1 MSPTAEELL
10 EDNIADL
17 FPHPSTHLTTSPS
30 LLKET
35 PSSAKKAE
43 NKETKKEKKKEKKG
57 KKQPEVD
64 VGVQNSELAALKLII
79 CQGFVKMNAKLET
92 LNGKVEALN
101 VKVEAL
107 NGKVKNLNDK
117 VEALNGKVEP
127 LNGKFDALNATVETL
142 TADNLVLKDKNTKM
156 MRVLYDTNDAVKG
169 LQVKY
174 TVVYRDSQSS
184 PNILPDPTDD
194 SLEAEPPVSQPEP
207 HATDVSTL

>member
-1 MSPTAEELL
+1 MPLSPTAEELL

-17 FPHPSTHLTTSPS
+17 FPHPSTHPTTSPS

-43 NKETKKEKKKEKKG
+43 KKEKKKEKKG

-101 VKVEAL
+101 GKVEAL
-107 NGKVKNLNDK
+107 NGE
-117 VEALNGKVEP
+117 VENLNGKVKS
-127 LNGKFDALNATVETL
+127 LNGKVETL
-142 TADNLVLKDKNTKM
+142 TADNLVLKDKNTNM
-156 MRVLYDTNDAVKG
+156 MRVLYDTNDVVKV

-174 TVVYRDSQSS
+174 SVVY
-184 PNILPDPTDD
+184 
-194 SLEAEPPVSQPEP
+194 
-207 HATDVSTL
+207 

>member
-1 MSPTAEELL
+1 M
-10 EDNIADL
+10 
-17 FPHPSTHLTTSPS
+17 
-30 LLKET
+30 
-35 PSSAKKAE
+35 
-43 NKETKKEKKKEKKG
+43 
-57 KKQPEVD
+57 
-64 VGVQNSELAALKLII
+64 
-79 CQGFVKMNAKLET
+79 
-92 LNGKVEALN
+92 NGKVE
-101 VKVEAL
+101 V
-107 NGKVKNLNDK
+107 
-117 VEALNGKVEP
+117 LNGKVEP

>member
-1 MSPTAEELL
+1 MKPTVMPLSPTAEELL

-17 FPHPSTHLTTSPS
+17 FPHPSTHPTTSPS

-35 PSSAKKAE
+35 PSSTKKAE
-43 NKETKKEKKKEKKG
+43 KKEKKKEKKG

-101 VKVEAL
+101 GEDE
-107 NGKVKNLNDK
+107 N
-117 VEALNGKVEP
+117 LNGKVES
-127 LNGKFDALNATVETL
+127 LNGKVETL
-142 TADNLVLKDKNTKM
+142 TADNLVLKDKNTNM

-174 TVVYRDSQSS
+174 NVVYRDSQSS
-184 PNILPDPTDD
+184 PNILADPTDD
-194 SLEAEPPVSQPEP
+194 SVESDPPVSHPEP